1 MKALVPCPSCGRH
14 VRVSEEACPFCAS
27 VLPTDLAAR
36 AVPAATSRMKRA
48 AAFAFTATLTL
59 AGCSDDA
66 APKVDSGALTD
77 AGPQSDS
84 ATPTDNGNVA
94 DTGVVVDAGDDGGL
108 VALYGGP
115 PDSGV
120 RDAGGTV
127 DDDGGAMALYGLPP
141 ADAGSADS
149 SVNDDG
155 GSAALYG
162 LPPPDGG
169 GGVRYGA
176 PPPPDAADWV

>member
-36 AVPAATSRMKRA
+36 AIPAATSRMKRA

-66 APKVDSGALTD
+66 APKVDSGSLTD
-77 AGPQSDS
+77 TQSPS
-84 ATPTDNGNVA
+84 
-94 DTGVVVDAGDDGGL
+94 DTGTDVGPASDHPV
-108 VALYGGP
+108 YGAP
-115 PDSGV
+115 PDVIVQTDSGV
-120 RDAGGTV
+120 RDAGNTV

-141 ADAGSADS
+141 ADAGSADA

-176 PPPPDAADWV
+176 PPPPDASWI